1 MKRPQG
7 FDRHAGSSTGATPGG
22 PAPASPKATPVRKP
36 APLVPAI
43 PPASSASTAAPSSSP
58 SSSPASAPASARPGR
73 AGKSRPPRSTTSAGE
88 QRPDA
93 AARRE
98 LRRAAKARR
107 KYERGE
113 VRRFTRRSRRRRVAW
128 LVSGISLLL
137 MVGFVTAAV
146 YSPLLSL
153 KTIKIEGAT
162 RVDAASVRAAV
173 DGQIGTP
180 LALVDFDT
188 IKRSLARFPLIR
200 SFVTETVPPD
210 TLIIRIAERAPI
222 ATLATSSGFSVV
234 DPAGVVILSGAERAP
249 GLPLIELGSASKD
262 SPAFTAAVG
271 VLLALPADLL
281 KRVDTV
287 TAQTGDDVTLGLTG
301 GTTVVWGSPEQS
313 PLKARALAAAVGAP
327 DSAGATT
334 FDVSAPTHVVF
345 TKG

>member
-7 FDRHAGSSTGATPGG
+7 FDRQTGSSTGATPGG
-22 PAPASPKATPVRKP
+22 GAPASPKAKPARKP
-36 APLVPAI
+36 APPA
-43 PPASSASTAAPSSSP
+43 AAIRPT
-58 SSSPASAPASARPGR
+58 APASPAAPASLAAPPAARPGR
-73 AGKSRPPRSTTSAGE
+73 AGKSRPPRSTTRAGE
-88 QRPDA
+88 PRPDA

-128 LVSGISLLL
+128 LVSGISLLV

-153 KTIKIEGAT
+153 KTIRIEGAS
-162 RVDAASVRAAV
+162 RVNAASVRAAV

-180 LALVDFDT
+180 LALVNFDT

-234 DPAGVVILSGAERAP
+234 DPAGVVIVSGTERAP
-249 GLPLIELGSASKD
+249 GLPLIELGSATTD
-262 SPAFTAAVG
+262 GPAFTAAVG

-313 PLKARALAAAVGAP
+313 PLKARALAAAVAAP

>member
-1 MKRPQG
+1 M
-7 FDRHAGSSTGATPGG
+7 
-22 PAPASPKATPVRKP
+22 
-36 APLVPAI
+36 
-43 PPASSASTAAPSSSP
+43 
-58 SSSPASAPASARPGR
+58 
-73 AGKSRPPRSTTSAGE
+73 
-88 QRPDA
+88 
-93 AARRE
+93 
-98 LRRAAKARR
+98 
-107 KYERGE
+107 
-113 VRRFTRRSRRRRVAW
+113 RSRE
-128 LVSGISLLL
+128 I
-137 MVGFVTAAV
+137 
-146 YSPLLSL
+146 PLTSQ
-153 KTIKIEGAT
+153 AT

-313 PLKARALAAAVGAP
+313 PLKARALAAAVGPRGVRGADARRLHQGLTRAVDFRPKSTALRDTRDDLSAASRCAP
-327 DSAGATT
+327 
-334 FDVSAPTHVVF
+334 
-345 TKG
+345 